1 MNFHGSSIYSNLRIA
16 NNSDILQFENVL
28 YTNCAICHIIEY
40 YSAVKREGLLIPI
53 WMNLKNIMLSQA
65 RPKRLHT
72 ASFRPFEFPEQA
84 GLIGEVTWLPRDGA
98 GFCGEG
104 SERTFRGHGVAP

>member
-40 YSAVKREGLLIPI
+40 YSAVKKRTIDPYLDE
-53 WMNLKNIMLSQA
+53 SQKHYA
-65 RPKRLHT
+65 ESSQT
-72 ASFRPFEFPEQA
+72 
-84 GLIGEVTWLPRDGA
+84 
-98 GFCGEG
+98 
-104 SERTFRGHGVAP
+104 